1 MWSEF
6 DIADTSLLKSF
17 SNKTVVSGTYTVHH
31 TQAAEITVK
40 LQSKTVMVTSYNKA
54 LNDIRL
60 LYPI

>member
-17 SNKTVVSGTYTVHH
+17 SNKTVVSGTYTVYY
-31 TQAAEITVK
+31 TQTAKITVK
-40 LQSKTVMVTSYNKA
+40 LQSKTLIVTSNKA
-54 LNDIRL
+54 MKDIRL